1 MFQQLPGNNEETPDP
16 SRKKQIPERYTRGR
30 CYLSVPNYIQV
41 IGRSFFTKTDKSR
54 VFFLPIDKHPECW
67 GTTEFSIMNKS
78 NHSSEHVRP
87 MLEAMARSID
97 AARAKRTAPTTTEWS
112 GSSEG
117 ATSSN
122 ANFTIGNPVAEN
134 GKTKAQPRSPASS
147 FFRDREEYRKAG

>member
-1 MFQQLPGNNEETPDP
+1 
-16 SRKKQIPERYTRGR
+16 
-30 CYLSVPNYIQV
+30 
-41 IGRSFFTKTDKSR
+41 
-54 VFFLPIDKHPECW
+54 
-67 GTTEFSIMNKS
+67 
-78 NHSSEHVRP
+78 

-134 GKTKAQPRSPASS
+134 GKGLST
-147 FFRDREEYRKAG
+147 